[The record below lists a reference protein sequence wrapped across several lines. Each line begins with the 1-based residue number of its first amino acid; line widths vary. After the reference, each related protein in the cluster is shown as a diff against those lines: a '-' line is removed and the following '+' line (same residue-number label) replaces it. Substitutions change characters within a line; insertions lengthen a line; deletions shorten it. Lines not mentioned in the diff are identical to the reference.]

1 MPELNLQLT
10 LAAVFVSV
18 ALLIG
23 SLTYVG
29 LEHTSPVRRRIRG
42 LQRATSPTTDPEA
55 GPLKDSPAASPIVR
69 RVTTFIPKSPKQMTR
84 LQRRL
89 AQAGLHKPRHL
100 ALYVL
105 AEALV
110 PIVGFA
116 AFILTLGWSGLIF
129 AILAAIVGYLL
140 PGLVVEYYARQ
151 RQKEIRNGLPDALDL
166 LIVSL
171 EAGLAIDQAIL
182 KSAEELRIAYPALAE
197 ELHMITIECRAGKPR
212 IEAFKNFAA
221 RTKVDDVRALVA
233 MLVQT
238 DRFGT
243 SIADAL
249 RTYAEVSRTK
259 RRQRAE
265 ERAAKI
271 GVKLVFPLV
280 FCLFPAFFVV
290 TLGPGVIKFVNA
302 FSSSGAI
309 GGSSFLGGQ
318 R

>member
-1 MPELNLQLT
+1 MPEMNLQVA
-10 LAAVFVSV
+10 LAAVFISV
-18 ALLIG
+18 ALFVG
-23 SLTYVG
+23 TLTYVT
-29 LEHTSPVRRRIRG
+29 LERSSIVRRRLRA
-42 LQRATSPTTDPEA
+42 LQQTPGTVADPENSA
-55 GPLKDSPAASPIVR
+55 LQNAALSAPIVK
-69 RVTTFIPKSPKQMTR
+69 RVTTFIPKSPKQMSK

-89 AQAGLHKPRHL
+89 ALAGLHKPKHI

-105 AEALV
+105 AELLTPVIA
-110 PIVGFA
+110 FA
-116 AFILTLGWSGLIF
+116 AVFVAFGTSRLIF
-129 AILAAIVGYLL
+129 AILAGVLGYLL
-140 PGLVVEYYARQ
+140 PGLVVEWHSRK

-166 LIVSL
+166 LIISL

-182 KSAEELRIAYPALAE
+182 KSSEELSIAYPSLAE
-197 ELHMITIECRAGKPR
+197 ELHMITVECRAGKPR
-212 IEAFKNFAA
+212 LEAFKNFAA

-265 ERAAKI
+265 EKAAKI
-271 GVKLVFPLV
+271 GAKLVFPLV

-290 TLGPGVIKFVNA
+290 TLGPGVIKFIEA
-302 FSSSGAI
+302 FSGSGPIGGAI
-309 GGSSFLGGQ
+309 GGGL
-318 R
+318 

>member
-1 MPELNLQLT
+1 MFDMSLQLT
-10 LAAVFVSV
+10 LVAVFVSV
-18 ALLIG
+18 ALLVG

-29 LEHTSPVRRRIRG
+29 LERTSPVRRRVRN
-42 LQRATSPTTDPEA
+42 LQRGRPGVDPGESPLEN
-55 GPLKDSPAASPIVR
+55 AALSAPIVKK
-69 RVTTFIPKSPKQMTR
+69 VTTFIPKSPKQMTAV
-84 LQRRL
+84 QRRL
-89 AQAGLHKPRHL
+89 ALAGLHKPNQIAFYL
-100 ALYVL
+100 LS
-105 AEALV
+105 EALT
-110 PIVGFA
+110 PIA
-116 AFILTLGWSGLIF
+116 AFAGIYLFFGSRALIF
-129 AILAAIVGYLL
+129 AVLAAVVGYLV
-140 PGLVVEYYARQ
+140 PGLVVEYFAKK
-151 RQKEIRNGLPDALDL
+151 RQKEIRNGRPDALDL

-182 KSAEELRIAYPALAE
+182 KTAEELSIAYPNLAE

-212 IEAFKNFAA
+212 IEAFKNFAT

-290 TLGPGVIKFVNA
+290 TLGPGVIKFVHA
-302 FSSSGAI
+302 FSGSGAFGAV
-309 GGSSFLGGQ
+309 GGL
-318 R
+318 